1 MSESAENPGRSA
13 SRAALLTVFLVVFID
28 LLGFGIVLP
37 LLPRYV
43 ERLLGPAGF
52 ERQLEQGV
60 VIGGLLSVFSLMQFV
75 FAPIW
80 GRISDRVG
88 RRPILL
94 IGLAGSV
101 VFYAL
106 FGYASSFMG
115 AGDEPISA
123 EKAQLALWLM
133 FFARVGAG
141 IAGATI
147 ATAQAVIA
155 DCTPKEKRAHG
166 MALIGAAFGI
176 GFTFGPLLAGVSM
189 IFLPGHPEFAGYT
202 ASVLSLVA
210 LLLAVAKMPET
221 RKADVLSP
229 RRNWLD
235 MRGLLST
242 LQTPTVG
249 RLVATFFLATFGF
262 AGFEGTLALLNEQ
275 IWPRDVYPNND
286 RINYWIFAYVGFVLM
301 LTQGFLYRRLVKK
314 YHEVRLVRLGV
325 ALMFL
330 GLVGLAAVAMSSQE
344 LALRG
349 PAYFGALA
357 LGVIGFAFMTPS
369 IQALISK
376 RSDPARQGEVLGV
389 NQSFSALARILGPFI
404 GPVLF
409 KVEPSHVLPY
419 VGSALLL
426 ALVMLLLMK
435 VGPDPAD
442 AGPINDSAAVP
453 SE

>member
-1 MSESAENPGRSA
+1 MSVTSENLGRSA

-37 LLPRYV
+37 LLPRYA

-60 VIGGLLSVFSLMQFV
+60 IIGGLMSVFSLMQFV

-80 GRISDRVG
+80 GRVSDRVG

-101 VFYAL
+101 IFYGL
-106 FGYASSFMG
+106 FGYASSLMG
-115 AGDEPISA
+115 SGDERLSG
-123 EKAQLALWLM
+123 EKAQLSLWLM
-133 FFARVGAG
+133 FVARIGAG

-176 GFTFGPLLAGVSM
+176 GFTFGPLLAGVTM

-202 ASVLSLVA
+202 ASVMSLVA
-210 LLLAVAKMPET
+210 LILAITKMPET
-221 RKADVLSP
+221 RRPDVLSP
-229 RRNWLD
+229 RRNWIDLH
-235 MRGLLST
+235 GLFST

-249 RLVATFFLATFGF
+249 RLVLTFFLATFGF
-262 AGFEGTLALLNEQ
+262 AGFEGTLALLNQNLGYNEQ
-275 IWPRDVYPNND
+275 T
-286 RINYWIFAYVGFVLM
+286 NYWIFAYVGFVLM
-301 LTQGFLYRRLVKK
+301 LTQGFLYRKLVKK
-314 YHEVRLVRLGV
+314 HHEVRLMRLGV
-325 ALMFL
+325 GFMFL
-330 GLVGLAAVAMSSQE
+330 GLVGLAAVAMSSQD
-344 LALRG
+344 LSLRG
-349 PAYFGALA
+349 PAFFAALA

-376 RSDPARQGEVLGV
+376 RSDATRQGEVLGV

-404 GPVLF
+404 GVVLF
-409 KVEPSHVLPY
+409 EAEPSHVLPY
-419 VGSALLL
+419 VGSAVLL
-426 ALVMLLLMK
+426 ALVMVLLMQ
-435 VGPDPAD
+435 VRPDARDTGPKNVD
-442 AGPINDSAAVP
+442 AAEPPV
-453 SE
+453 